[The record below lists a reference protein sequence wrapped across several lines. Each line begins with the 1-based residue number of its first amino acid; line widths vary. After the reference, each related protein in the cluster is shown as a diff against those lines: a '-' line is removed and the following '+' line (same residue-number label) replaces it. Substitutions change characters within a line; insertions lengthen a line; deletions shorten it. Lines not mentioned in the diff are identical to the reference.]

1 MKMMTETNDNNNIVA
16 VAVPDSEWNGLTL
29 DELRK
34 RRAKALLRR
43 EVGKVKVNA
52 VLAGMR
58 TRVNDNGLRG
68 LMFSN
73 KAINTLKAADYAFL
87 GWRIAKFFIKTRR
100 RR

>member
-1 MKMMTETNDNNNIVA
+1 MTTETNNNVT
-16 VAVPDSEWNGLTL
+16 VTVPDTQWRGLTL

-52 VLAGMR
+52 VLARMR

-73 KAINTLKAADYAFL
+73 KAISNLKAADYVFL
-87 GWRIAKFFIKTRR
+87 GWKIARLFIKARR
-100 RR
+100 RK

>member
-1 MKMMTETNDNNNIVA
+1 MTTETNNNVT
-16 VAVPDSEWNGLTL
+16 VTVPDTQWRGLTL

-43 EVGKVKVNA
+43 EVGKVKINA
-52 VLAGMR
+52 ALGNVR
-58 TRVNDNGLRG
+58 TRVNDNGIRG

-73 KAINTLKAADYAFL
+73 KAISNLKAADYVFL
-87 GWRIAKFFIKTRR
+87 GWKIARLFIKARR